1 LEGTFEVTHG
11 GQPVGTVELKREG
24 LYCHIFC
31 RCRVA
36 DAEIHRLYAEGEKIG
51 VLIPDR
57 GELVLETK
65 VAAKRLK
72 EGCAFSLDGK
82 PENFI
87 LICPGEAF
95 GHLDKLRSS
104 KLVFRDGKPG
114 MILGK

>member
-1 LEGTFEVTHG
+1 
-11 GQPVGTVELKREG
+11 VGTVELKREG
-24 LYCHIFC
+24 LYYFLSC
-31 RCRVA
+31 RCRLC
-36 DAEIHRLYAEGEKIG
+36 DGEIHRLYAEGEKIG

-87 LICPGEAF
+87 LICPGEVF
-95 GHLDKLRSS
+95 PHLDKLRSS
-104 KLVFRDGKPG
+104 KLVFRDGEPG
-114 MILGK
+114 IILGK